1 MTRFLLIMLVG
12 VLSSCNVIAP
22 IAAVIEPEDTTARA
36 YRLPNRPCVIFVEDR
51 VGAIGMNLPGVRS
64 RIGKQATAY
73 LLGNEIHSRMIE
85 PDDAL
90 ACGKLLIVPAR
101 CCRFRKSLAA
111 VERT

>member
-1 MTRFLLIMLVG
+1 MTRFLLFMLVG
-12 VLSSCNVIAP
+12 ALASCNVIAP

-51 VGAIGMNLPGVRS
+51 GGAIGMNLPGVRS

-73 LLGNEIHSRMIE
+73 LLGNEIHTRMIE

-90 ACGKLLIVPAR
+90 LLSQASYRSIEI
-101 CCRFRKSLAA
+101 L
-111 VERT
+111 TL